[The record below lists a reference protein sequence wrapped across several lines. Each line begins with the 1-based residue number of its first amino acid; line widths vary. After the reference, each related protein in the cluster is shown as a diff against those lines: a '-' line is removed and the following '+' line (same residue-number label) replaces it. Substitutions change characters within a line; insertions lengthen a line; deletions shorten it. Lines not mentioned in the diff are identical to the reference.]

1 MKSTDPIKI
10 AVLPGDGIG
19 IEVTE
24 ATLPVFEVLDVPATL
39 SYGDIGWEFWKKK
52 EQQSPPEHGN

>member
-24 ATLPVFEVLDVPATL
+24 ATLPVFEVLDVPAIL

-52 EQQSPPEHGN
+52 EQQSPPGHGN